1 MLSLQIS
8 EQMLGRQEV
17 LFRVNYIVSLEK
29 IYQIDAYI

>member
-29 IYQIDAYI
+29 IYQIDTYI